1 MSTLWQGRIDHPEQA
16 DTLRWHQMVLPL
28 TPTAAPG
35 VALLGLASDEGVRR
49 NGGRPGAA
57 QGPVA
62 LRAALANLPVWHCG
76 PLYDAG
82 DIVCTSGALET
93 AQAEYAARIA
103 ALLDAGH
110 FPLGLGGGH
119 EIAYASYLGLMTH
132 LGNSASRVG
141 MVNFD
146 THFDLRKQALAS
158 SGTPF
163 LQALDH
169 AADCGHHVHYMCL
182 GVSPTANTRHL
193 FTTADHRGV
202 RYLRDEELAPW
213 SLEDAR
219 YRLATWLL
227 EVDVVYLSLCLDVLP
242 QAVAPGVS
250 APSAHG
256 ISLEVLEALLDV
268 VLATG
273 KTLVADIAELSP
285 PHDRD
290 AATARV
296 AARLLHRIAGATRY
310 PVSHDAANWRA
321 G

>member
-1 MSTLWQGRIDHPEQA
+1 MSTLWQGRIDQPQQA
-16 DTLRWHQMVLPL
+16 DTLRWHQVVQPL
-28 TPTAAPG
+28 MSTATPG

-57 QGPVA
+57 QGPAA
-62 LRAALANLPVWHCG
+62 LRATLANLPVWHRG

-82 DIVCTSGALET
+82 DIACASGDLET
-93 AQAEYAARIA
+93 AQAEYAARVA
-103 ALLDAGH
+103 ELLEAGH

-132 LGNSASRVG
+132 LGRSAYRVG

-146 THFDLRKQALAS
+146 AHFDLRTQALAS

-163 LQALDH
+163 LQALNH
-169 AADCGHHVHYMCL
+169 AADQGRHVRYICL
-182 GVSPTANTRHL
+182 GASTTSNTQHL

-202 RYLRDEELAPW
+202 HYLRDEELAPW

-219 YRLATWLL
+219 HRVTAWLL

-242 QAVAPGVS
+242 QSVAPGVS
-250 APSAHG
+250 APSARG
-256 ISLEVLEALLDV
+256 VGLEVVEALLDV
-268 VLATG
+268 VLAPG
-273 KTLVADIAELSP
+273 KTFVADIAELSP

-296 AARLLHRIAGATRY
+296 AARLLHRIAGATRCAL
-310 PVSHDAANWRA
+310 PHDASGGRA
-321 G
+321 V